1 MRKTDDYT
9 VVSSVSAQICTPM
22 IDLDSRGCGQRI
34 GRFVLPPGDPC
45 TCTGVRLGGHYHR
58 YAPEMQGQDPPLY
71 MDMLPEVTAE
81 VISRWFNCTENKL
94 EESTL
99 GVTETAPEL
108 TPTVSP
114 WSTPVT
120 STLTDTIP
128 VVSTTPEP
136 SMLPADC
143 QGIVDAGQN
152 TSGVYTI
159 RHKHQNMQVYCR
171 MESGKGYTVFQ
182 RRLDGSVSFNR
193 TWQEYA
199 DGFGNL
205 TGEFWLGNQKLS
217 SLTRNWGRELV
228 ITLRAF
234 AGEEARIRYEY
245 FHVFAS
251 EYTYKLIVDGF
262 SEESGD
268 AGDSLGSGT
277 IIRFSTRD
285 EDHDNDGENCAEKFH
300 GGWWYDGCGSDISD
314 WFLSNL
320 NGLYY
325 NNATVDDYMG
335 IQWVT
340 WKGKQVSLKGC
351 EMMTRSKCNWSITE
365 PPADCQEILD
375 AGQNTSGVYTIQ
387 HACQNMQ
394 VYCHME
400 PESGKGYIVFQR
412 RLDGSVSFD
421 RTWQGYAEGF
431 GDLTGEFW
439 LGNQKLHSLTRN
451 WGWELVITLRA
462 YDGEE
467 ARVRYGK
474 FKIHPSSE
482 RNYELYVGDF
492 NAESGDADDS
502 LRLQN
507 HWYFSTPDKDND
519 FDGDNCAEK
528 FHGGWWYNYCGS
540 DVISNWFQSNLNG
553 LFYSNATVDDYMGIQ
568 WVTWKG
574 KQVSLKGCE
583 MMTRRK

>member
-1 MRKTDDYT
+1 MFTNRITPTLKDDPKNNPDNMFTTRKGHQAMGFGWISSALLTALIAI
-9 VVSSVSAQICTPM
+9 VVSSVSAQICTLM
-22 IDLDSRGCGQRI
+22 IDLDSRGCGQRM

-58 YAPEMQGQDPPLY
+58 YAPELQGQDPPLY

-81 VISRWFNCTENKL
+81 AIGRWFNCTESKP

-108 TPTVSP
+108 TSTVSP
-114 WSTPVT
+114 WSTPVA
-120 STLTDTIP
+120 SNLTDTIP

-159 RHKHQNMQVYCR
+159 RHKHKNMQVYCR

-199 DGFGNL
+199 EGFGNL
-205 TGEFWLGNQKLS
+205 TGEFWLGNQKLR

-251 EYTYKLIVDGF
+251 EYTYTLNVDGF

-268 AGDSLGSGT
+268 AGDSLRYQT
-277 IIRFSTRD
+277 VARFSTRD
-285 EDHDNDGENCAEKFH
+285 KDRDNDLENCAEKLH
-300 GGWWYDGCGSDISD
+300 GGWWYDGCGSDISGL
-314 WFLSNL
+314 FLSNL

-340 WKGKQVSLKGC
+340 WKGSGTNRIKG
-351 EMMTRSKCNWSITE
+351 E
-365 PPADCQEILD
+365 
-375 AGQNTSGVYTIQ
+375 
-387 HACQNMQ
+387 
-394 VYCHME
+394 
-400 PESGKGYIVFQR
+400 
-412 RLDGSVSFD
+412 
-421 RTWQGYAEGF
+421 
-431 GDLTGEFW
+431 
-439 LGNQKLHSLTRN
+439 
-451 WGWELVITLRA
+451 
-462 YDGEE
+462 
-467 ARVRYGK
+467 
-474 FKIHPSSE
+474 
-482 RNYELYVGDF
+482 
-492 NAESGDADDS
+492 
-502 LRLQN
+502 
-507 HWYFSTPDKDND
+507 
-519 FDGDNCAEK
+519 
-528 FHGGWWYNYCGS
+528 GS
-540 DVISNWFQSNLNG
+540 DIQTVCQVFAWKQTLLMLASFQFPKTNEPIN
-553 LFYSNATVDDYMGIQ
+553 
-568 WVTWKG
+568 
-574 KQVSLKGCE
+574 
-583 MMTRRK
+583 